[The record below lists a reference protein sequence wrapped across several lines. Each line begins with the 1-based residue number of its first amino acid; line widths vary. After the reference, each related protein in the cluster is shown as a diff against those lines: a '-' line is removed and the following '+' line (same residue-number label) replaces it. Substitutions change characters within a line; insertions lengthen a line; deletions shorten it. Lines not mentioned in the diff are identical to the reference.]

1 MLFFSQL
8 QGLPV
13 VDSAGRRLARLRD
26 LSLSKE
32 RALPHVQGLVARSG
46 FRHRWMIPWELV
58 ERLDHD
64 RVTLR
69 AGASLAELPPPDER
83 ERLLGE
89 DLLDCQVVDVNGAK
103 VVRVNDV
110 QLASHGTQ
118 VIVIGVDIGPWGLA
132 RRLGIAELVAALS
145 NLFQFRMPE
154 GIVPWDVIEPL
165 DRGQTE
171 VQLKVARDRLTR
183 LHPADLADIFQ
194 DLGYEQ
200 RTQLLAELDDAQVA
214 DVLEEMEPDEAA
226 DILVEMPEERAAD
239 VLEEMEPD
247 EAADV
252 LGELS
257 ETRAE
262 QLIGLMEADEAEEVR
277 ELLSHPEDSAGSLMT
292 PHYVALPAR
301 TTVSEAIAACQ
312 ALDQEVESL
321 AYVYLVDEEGKLE
334 GVVSLRE
341 LMVAE
346 ADLTLG
352 EMSPSV
358 THHVAVTDDQ
368 EEVLRLLIRYGF
380 QSVPVVSEGD
390 RLVGVVTWLDAVYP
404 LVPEH
409 LR

>member
-1 MLFFSQL
+1 MLFFSQI

-13 VDSAGRRLARLRD
+13 VDASGRRLARLRD
-26 LSLSKE
+26 FALSKD
-32 RALPHVQGLVARSG
+32 RPLPHVQGIVARSG
-46 FRHRWMIPWELV
+46 MHHRWLIPWERI

-64 RVTLR
+64 RVTLKQ
-69 AGASLAELPPPDER
+69 GVSLAELPPPDER
-83 ERLLGE
+83 ERLLGQ
-89 DLLDCQVVDVNGAK
+89 DVLDCQVVDVNGAK

-110 QLASHGTQ
+110 QLATHGSQ
-118 VIVIGVDIGPWGLA
+118 LIVIGVDIGPWGLA
-132 RRLGIAELVAALS
+132 RRLGIAEFVAALS
-145 NLFQFRMPE
+145 QVFHFKMPE

-165 DRGQTE
+165 DRGQSE

-214 DVLEEMEPDEAA
+214 DVLEEMDPDEAA

-247 EAADV
+247 EAADI

-262 QLIGLMEADEAEEVR
+262 QLMGLMEAEEAEEVR

-292 PHYVALPAR
+292 PHYIALPAR
-301 TTVSEAIAACQ
+301 TTVQEAIAACR

-321 AYVYLVDEEGKLE
+321 AYVYLVDEEGRLE
-334 GVVSLRE
+334 GVTSLRE
-341 LMVAE
+341 LMVA
-346 ADLTLG
+346 ASDLTLG
-352 EMSPSV
+352 EISPTV

-368 EEVLRLLIRYGF
+368 EEVLRLMVRYGF
-380 QSVPVVSEGD
+380 QAVPVVSEGD
-390 RLVGVVTWLDAVYP
+390 RLVGVVTWLDAMYP